1 MNKLLKVALIGG
13 GAMVLSQVWFDL
25 GKISIIQ
32 TLKGISPEVYDSIM
46 ETLADML
53 EHDKLNTIDNARINF
68 IFHLSSSNCLIR
80 KTD

>member
-25 GKISIIQ
+25 GKIRIIQ

-53 EHDKLNTIDNARINF
+53 EHDKLNAIDKARINF
-68 IFHLSSSNCLIR
+68 MFHLSSSNCLIR